1 MMGFGLIGIVLVVA
15 AIIFL
20 SREGTGLQG
29 LVGYRQLTRQML
41 QNENANAL
49 DILNQRY
56 ARGEITR
63 EQFQSMKQDLE

>member
-1 MMGFGLIGIVLVVA
+1 
-15 AIIFL
+15 
-20 SREGTGLQG
+20 
-29 LVGYRQLTRQML
+29 ML
-41 QNENANAL
+41 QNENVNAL

>member
-1 MMGFGLIGIVLVVA
+1 MMGFGLLGIVLVVA

-29 LVGYRQLTRQML
+29 LVGYRQLNRQML

>member
-20 SREGTGLQG
+20 SRERTGLQG
-29 LVGYRQLTRQML
+29 LVGYRQLNWQKP
-41 QNENANAL
+41 QNENPKAL

-56 ARGEITR
+56 AIGEITR
-63 EQFQSMKQDLE
+63 EQYQVMKHDLD

>member
-20 SREGTGLQG
+20 SREGTVLQG
-29 LVGYRQLTRQML
+29 LVGYRQLNRQML

>member
-1 MMGFGLIGIVLVVA
+1 MMGFGLIGIILVVA

-29 LVGYRQLTRQML
+29 LVGYRQLNRQML

>member
-29 LVGYRQLTRQML
+29 LVGYRQLNRQML

>member
-29 LVGYRQLTRQML
+29 LVGYRQLNRQML
-41 QNENANAL
+41 QNENVNAL

-63 EQFQSMKQDLE
+63 EQFQSIKQDLE

>member
-29 LVGYRQLTRQML
+29 LVGYRQLNRQML

-63 EQFQSMKQDLE
+63 EQFQSIKQDLE

>member
-20 SREGTGLQG
+20 SREGTGLHG
-29 LVGYRQLTRQML
+29 LVGYRQLNRQML

>member
-15 AIIFL
+15 VIIFL

-29 LVGYRQLTRQML
+29 LVGYRQLNRQML

>member
-1 MMGFGLIGIVLVVA
+1 MMGFGLIGIILVVA

-29 LVGYRQLTRQML
+29 LVGYRQLNRQML

-63 EQFQSMKQDLE
+63 EQFQSIKQDLE

>member
-1 MMGFGLIGIVLVVA
+1 MMGFGLLGIVLVVA

-29 LVGYRQLTRQML
+29 LVGYRQLNRQML

-63 EQFQSMKQDLE
+63 EQFQSIKQDLE